1 MEENKRSIDSIEELI
16 ERMPVANAVL
26 YNVTTKEQV
35 KHLRELVKEK
45 NNCKDNSK
53 DNSKDNT
60 QDNTQEKNKKFH
72 VWRPYGSEYINVARL
87 V

>member
-1 MEENKRSIDSIEELI
+1 MEDEHPYNKRSIDSIEELI

-35 KHLRELVKEK
+35 KQLRKLITEE
-45 NNCKDNSK
+45 NNNS
-53 DNSKDNT
+53 
-60 QDNTQEKNKKFH
+60 EHNKKFH